1 MFKVGSS
8 IGTMQLGDKFILLH
22 LILYAI
28 EKIKHDICIRAL
40 MNEIYNFALDMHT
53 Y

>member
-1 MFKVGSS
+1 MFKAESR
-8 IGTMQLGDKFILLH
+8 IGTMQLGDKFIKLH

-28 EKIKHDICIRAL
+28 EKIKHDICIRVL
-40 MNEIYNFALDMHT
+40 MNEIYNFAPDMHT